1 MTMSIKKALNQ
12 HKILIAVFI
21 AAVAVTALSALYV
34 TSHGY
39 AQGENPISGINESRS
54 QILVTGQN
62 YSLNHEQEQQYL
74 EEEQKREELRNQELA
89 VQQTGDL

>member
-1 MTMSIKKALNQ
+1 MRIKALNQ

-21 AAVAVTALSALYV
+21 ARSGGDSAIGLICDV
-34 TSHGY
+34 SWIC
-39 AQGENPISGINESRS
+39 AENPISGINESRS

-74 EEEQKREELRNQELA
+74 EEEQNVKN
-89 VQQTGDL
+89 